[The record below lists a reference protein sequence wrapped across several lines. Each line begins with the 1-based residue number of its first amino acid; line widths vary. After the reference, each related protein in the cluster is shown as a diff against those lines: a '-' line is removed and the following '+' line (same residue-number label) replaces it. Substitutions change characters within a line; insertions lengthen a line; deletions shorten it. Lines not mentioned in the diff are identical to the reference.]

1 MAKELTESRRTRY
14 TRRAMQDALIE
25 LLRNQPLGSITVKA
39 LCERADVNRSTF
51 YAHYA
56 SIEELLHDIEDE
68 TMAWVTT
75 ALEQLLAQPDS
86 AGIEHVIE
94 RICQY
99 IADNRKHLQVLMSP
113 KADIGFQQ
121 QLLGLI
127 YSQRGVG
134 EQLQSS
140 AGSRVTPAFGRG
152 EVIDVNGSPVEL
164 LLVKNPMGFRLSLA
178 SFDPA
183 NADTMIAIN
192 DEYADGRDMSWLW
205 DVDFTSL
212 RGTGVKA
219 VSGVRA
225 WDMALRLEYD
235 QVPVESVSTDLEES
249 VVNFVN
255 ANSGTPKHIYCTYTA
270 MLKTRAAL
278 AKIADVADAGVGK

>member
-1 MAKELTESRRTRY
+1 MSKELTESRRTRY

-25 LLRNQPLGSITVKA
+25 LLRDQPLGSITVKA

-75 ALEQLLAQPDS
+75 ALEQLLAQPDP

-99 IADNRKHLQVLMSP
+99 IADNRNHLQVLMSP

-140 AGSRVTPAFGRG
+140 AGYPAEAQMRMRF
-152 EVIDVNGSPVEL
+152 
-164 LLVKNPMGFRLSLA
+164 
-178 SFDPA
+178 
-183 NADTMIAIN
+183 
-192 DEYADGRDMSWLW
+192 
-205 DVDFTSL
+205 
-212 RGTGVKA
+212 A
-219 VSGVRA
+219 VSGSIGLLQYWLSRPLPNRCPTPSSPCVRLPRSEHSEFSELSEA
-225 WDMALRLEYD
+225 CGFISIARYSFACS
-235 QVPVESVSTDLEES
+235 P
-249 VVNFVN
+249 
-255 ANSGTPKHIYCTYTA
+255 AAPTP
-270 MLKTRAAL
+270 AL
-278 AKIADVADAGVGK
+278 AIAHK

>member
-127 YSQRGVG
+127 YSRQTVA
-134 EQLQSS
+134 EQLQPAANDPVEAQMRTGASPYPAAS
-140 AGSRVTPAFGRG
+140 AYCNT
-152 EVIDVNGSPVEL
+152 GSPPTSQHLRNQWPTPFSPWACPSRSEL
-164 LLVKNPMGFRLSLA
+164 
-178 SFDPA
+178 
-183 NADTMIAIN
+183 
-192 DEYADGRDMSWLW
+192 
-205 DVDFTSL
+205 
-212 RGTGVKA
+212 
-219 VSGVRA
+219 
-225 WDMALRLEYD
+225 
-235 QVPVESVSTDLEES
+235 
-249 VVNFVN
+249 
-255 ANSGTPKHIYCTYTA
+255 
-270 MLKTRAAL
+270 
-278 AKIADVADAGVGK
+278 VGMV

>member
-51 YAHYA
+51 YAHYT
-56 SIEELLHDIEDE
+56 SIEDLLHDIEDE
-68 TMAWVTT
+68 TMAWVTA
-75 ALEQLLAQPDS
+75 ALDQLLAQPDS

-127 YSQRGVG
+127 YSRQTVA
-134 EQLQSS
+134 EQLQ
-140 AGSRVTPAFGRG
+140 PAAN
-152 EVIDVNGSPVEL
+152 DPPYPAASDCCSTGSPPTSQHLRNQWPTPFSPWACPSRSEL
-164 LLVKNPMGFRLSLA
+164 
-178 SFDPA
+178 
-183 NADTMIAIN
+183 
-192 DEYADGRDMSWLW
+192 
-205 DVDFTSL
+205 
-212 RGTGVKA
+212 
-219 VSGVRA
+219 
-225 WDMALRLEYD
+225 
-235 QVPVESVSTDLEES
+235 
-249 VVNFVN
+249 
-255 ANSGTPKHIYCTYTA
+255 
-270 MLKTRAAL
+270 
-278 AKIADVADAGVGK
+278 VGMV

>member
-51 YAHYA
+51 YAHYT
-56 SIEELLHDIEDE
+56 SIEDLLHDIEDE
-68 TMAWVTT
+68 TMAWVTA
-75 ALEQLLAQPDS
+75 ALDQLLAQPDS

-127 YSQRGVG
+127 YSRQIVA
-134 EQLQSS
+134 EQLQ
-140 AGSRVTPAFGRG
+140 PAAN
-152 EVIDVNGSPVEL
+152 DPVEAQ
-164 LLVKNPMGFRLSLA
+164 MRMRF
-178 SFDPA
+178 
-183 NADTMIAIN
+183 
-192 DEYADGRDMSWLW
+192 
-205 DVDFTSL
+205 
-212 RGTGVKA
+212 A
-219 VSGVRA
+219 VSGSIGLLQYWLA
-225 WDMALRLEYD
+225 TDLAAS
-235 QVPVESVSTDLEES
+235 PESVAHTIFTMGMPVSQ
-249 VVNFVN
+249 
-255 ANSGTPKHIYCTYTA
+255 
-270 MLKTRAAL
+270 
-278 AKIADVADAGVGK
+278 

>member
-99 IADNRKHLQVLMSP
+99 IADNRKHLQ
-113 KADIGFQQ
+113 
-121 QLLGLI
+121 
-127 YSQRGVG
+127 
-134 EQLQSS
+134 
-140 AGSRVTPAFGRG
+140 
-152 EVIDVNGSPVEL
+152 
-164 LLVKNPMGFRLSLA
+164 LSL
-178 SFDPA
+178 
-183 NADTMIAIN
+183 I
-192 DEYADGRDMSWLW
+192 
-205 DVDFTSL
+205 
-212 RGTGVKA
+212 
-219 VSGVRA
+219 
-225 WDMALRLEYD
+225 
-235 QVPVESVSTDLEES
+235 
-249 VVNFVN
+249 
-255 ANSGTPKHIYCTYTA
+255 HI
-270 MLKTRAAL
+270 
-278 AKIADVADAGVGK
+278 

>member
-140 AGSRVTPAFGRG
+140 AGYPAEAQMRMRF
-152 EVIDVNGSPVEL
+152 
-164 LLVKNPMGFRLSLA
+164 
-178 SFDPA
+178 
-183 NADTMIAIN
+183 
-192 DEYADGRDMSWLW
+192 
-205 DVDFTSL
+205 
-212 RGTGVKA
+212 A
-219 VSGVRA
+219 VSGSIGLLQYWLA
-225 WDMALRLEYD
+225 
-235 QVPVESVSTDLEES
+235 TDL
-249 VVNFVN
+249 
-255 ANSGTPKHIYCTYTA
+255 ANRCPTPSSPCVCLPRSEHSEFSELSEACGFISIARYSFACSPAAPTP
-270 MLKTRAAL
+270 AL
-278 AKIADVADAGVGK
+278 AIAHK

>member
-134 EQLQSS
+134 GLP
-140 AGSRVTPAFGRG
+140 SRGADAYAIRRVRQHWAFAILARHRSRG
-152 EVIDVNGSPVEL
+152 LSRIGVPHHLHHVYACHAVNTVNSVNS
-164 LLVKNPMGFRLSLA
+164 VKR
-178 SFDPA
+178 
-183 NADTMIAIN
+183 
-192 DEYADGRDMSWLW
+192 
-205 DVDFTSL
+205 
-212 RGTGVKA
+212 A
-219 VSGVRA
+219 VS
-225 WDMALRLEYD
+225 
-235 QVPVESVSTDLEES
+235 
-249 VVNFVN
+249 
-255 ANSGTPKHIYCTYTA
+255 
-270 MLKTRAAL
+270 
-278 AKIADVADAGVGK
+278 

>member
-140 AGSRVTPAFGRG
+140 AGYPAEAQMRMRF
-152 EVIDVNGSPVEL
+152 
-164 LLVKNPMGFRLSLA
+164 
-178 SFDPA
+178 
-183 NADTMIAIN
+183 
-192 DEYADGRDMSWLW
+192 
-205 DVDFTSL
+205 
-212 RGTGVKA
+212 A
-219 VSGVRA
+219 VSGR
-225 WDMALRLEYD
+225 E
-235 QVPVESVSTDLEES
+235 
-249 VVNFVN
+249 
-255 ANSGTPKHIYCTYTA
+255 
-270 MLKTRAAL
+270 AAL
-278 AKIADVADAGVGK
+278 GFCNIGSPPISRPLPNRCPTPSSPCVCLPRSEHGEFSELSEACGFISIARYSFACSPAAPTPALAIAHK